1 MAASLRLQHAFES
14 THGAQA
20 CRDLIEAYAAKPLTE
35 DAMREACGLPPRQRS
50 DQVHANMN
58 LPVDKSSQDERDH
71 LHEQLKNLLPAIMEH
86 CLEKCKCFKITKGM
100 WKYVK
105 LPPDHPSH
113 LDRDP
118 IWDALLHHNLLRKVE
133 QRNDR
138 YKDAAM
144 PVISFD
150 AAFRRLVPTQANSW
164 QITHEEVH
172 DLEAARKYIIGNGDR
187 ESNVATVLQHLD
199 LVGKSLKHHGKKG
212 RQEG

>member
-1 MAASLRLQHAFES
+1 
-14 THGAQA
+14 
-20 CRDLIEAYAAKPLTE
+20 
-35 DAMREACGLPPRQRS
+35 
-50 DQVHANMN
+50 MN

-113 LDRDP
+113 LDRGA

-150 AAFRRLVPTQANSW
+150 APFRRLVPTQADSW

-187 ESNVATVLQHLD
+187 ESNVATVLQHLE

-212 RQEG
+212 RQEGELREKIQESESKVKKVTENE